1 MKVLDM
7 ILKEY
12 ETILEPVGSNQKNK
26 NKKVAT
32 WLRYVVE
39 KPIWSQYKR

>member
-1 MKVLDM
+1 MKDLYM

-12 ETILEPVGSNQKNK
+12 ETILEPVGSNRKNK
-26 NKKVAT
+26 RKKVTT
-32 WLRYVVE
+32 WLYYVVE